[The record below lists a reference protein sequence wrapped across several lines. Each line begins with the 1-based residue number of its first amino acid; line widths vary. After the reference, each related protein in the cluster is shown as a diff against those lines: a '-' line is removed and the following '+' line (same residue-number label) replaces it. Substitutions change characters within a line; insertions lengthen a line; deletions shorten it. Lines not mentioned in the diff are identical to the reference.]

1 MAFIEIFYRYRVS
14 GEGRKDVCGAVDP
27 GDQQN
32 CKRGVVPDQP
42 GREIQTLEKFLIRGL
57 KITGENVGYKFQA
70 FQSRGWMFRI
80 ILKSPERSP
89 PVPWGKV
96 APLEGVREVIQ
107 MEDFC
112 NFA

>member
-1 MAFIEIFYRYRVS
+1 
-14 GEGRKDVCGAVDP
+14 
-27 GDQQN
+27 
-32 CKRGVVPDQP
+32 
-42 GREIQTLEKFLIRGL
+42 
-57 KITGENVGYKFQA
+57 
-70 FQSRGWMFRI
+70 MFRI